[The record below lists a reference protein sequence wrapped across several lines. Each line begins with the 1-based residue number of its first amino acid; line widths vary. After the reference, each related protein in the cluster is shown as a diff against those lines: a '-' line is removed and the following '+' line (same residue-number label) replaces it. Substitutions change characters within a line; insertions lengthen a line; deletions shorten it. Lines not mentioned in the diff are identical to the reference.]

1 MRSTMRR
8 FLAVLF
14 ALFTSG
20 MCAYAATDL
29 PLGQVTTGTISLAA
43 QMDSYSFTGTA
54 GEVVDLTMTPTSG
67 TLAPKIQLLSPG
79 GTLLGSACKSG
90 PQELNTITLTSTGTY
105 TVTASD
111 CSGTNTGNYALFLQS
126 INSPVSPITLP
137 VAQVQTGAIGSAAL
151 DNTYT
156 FSASANDVVD
166 FTAVT
171 TSGSMSPRIR
181 LYSATGAL
189 LSDQANRYGDGVCS
203 GGSVVELNT
212 VTLTASGTYTV
223 LVGDC
228 SDTNT
233 GAYNLYMQRPEN
245 PTGPINLPFGQV
257 TTGTIG
263 SAGLDNTYT
272 FSANAN
278 DVVDFTAVATGGNL
292 SPRIRLYSP
301 TGVLLSDQANRYGDG
316 VCSGGSAV
324 ELNAVAL
331 AASGTYTVL
340 VGDCGDTSTGTYNL
354 YLQRSEN
361 PSGAATLP
369 FGQVTTGMIG
379 SIAQDNTYTFSASAN
394 DVVDFTAVTTS
405 GSMSPRIRLYS
416 PTGALLSDQA
426 NRYGDGVCSGG
437 SVIEL
442 NTVALA
448 VSGTYTVL
456 VGDCSDTN
464 TGTYG
469 IYSQRINNPA
479 GPITML
485 LGQKQSSSIG
495 SVAYDDT
502 YTFRGVIGDS
512 LSLTASTIGGTM
524 SPRIRLYNPT
534 GALLNDQAN
543 RYGDGVCS
551 GGSGVQLNT
560 VTLAASGTY
569 TVLVGD
575 CNDTSTGSYTLT
587 SQCSRAN
594 STGKCTDPSFLP
606 NTKYFH
612 GTETL
617 SWAPPTVATVSV
629 SASLTLSGP
638 VAQILGKNLP
648 PSLSMSWDTTTVPD
662 GNYQLTLT
670 FLDANGNI
678 IASALKQVLINNS
691 VVWHSGTV
699 TTSQTWSS
707 SSVHAIDANLI
718 IPSGVTVTI
727 QPGTIVKVVPGVGI
741 TVQSGGILNAL
752 GANGEPIIFT
762 SIEDSTVG
770 GDTMLDGGIDNPT
783 LSLIHI

>member
-331 AASGTYTVL
+331 AASGTYTVV
-340 VGDCGDTSTGTYNL
+340 VGDC
-354 YLQRSEN
+354 
-361 PSGAATLP
+361 
-369 FGQVTTGMIG
+369 V
-379 SIAQDNTYTFSASAN
+379 
-394 DVVDFTAVTTS
+394 
-405 GSMSPRIRLYS
+405 
-416 PTGALLSDQA
+416 
-426 NRYGDGVCSGG
+426 
-437 SVIEL
+437 
-442 NTVALA
+442 
-448 VSGTYTVL
+448 
-456 VGDCSDTN
+456 
-464 TGTYG
+464 
-469 IYSQRINNPA
+469 
-479 GPITML
+479 
-485 LGQKQSSSIG
+485 
-495 SVAYDDT
+495 
-502 YTFRGVIGDS
+502 
-512 LSLTASTIGGTM
+512 
-524 SPRIRLYNPT
+524 
-534 GALLNDQAN
+534 
-543 RYGDGVCS
+543 
-551 GGSGVQLNT
+551 
-560 VTLAASGTY
+560 
-569 TVLVGD
+569 
-575 CNDTSTGSYTLT
+575 DTSTGSYTLT

-648 PSLSMSWDTTTVPD
+648 PSLSMSWDTKTVPD